1 MVETVKT
8 KNVIASPKGAFK
20 DDKLSGD
27 RHAEPVQRSAVTPGL
42 AMTGRNDLELETDL
56 QEIKKEQGKLSALTE
71 KLTTR
76 LKEHGLDR
84 HVASSLAM
92 TEESTPQN
100 DKTEYKNTLDRFQRD
115 PDFRNISISGVNAV
129 LHAAATVTNFLVK
142 DDSKF
147 KVINDIFD
155 KSALLCTKWLAPI
168 TSYGW
173 SAYEAF
179 KAKQP
184 IKALIKLVPPAFL
197 PFIGD
202 ANIDTVYGSSTGFNQ
217 PYDLAIERIKERSK
231 TDINFKAEVDEAN
244 KTHLGNAK
252 LIWST
257 FKDMCKEF
265 AKGKMP
271 YKEAI
276 YFVNCIMILGGAL
289 PMMLFDRNARDTLP
303 AKVLGTIRSIGG
315 LLGDYAF
322 VTQEWGNLHK
332 LTIGGL
338 CGVSAVASIVKR
350 FVKSDS
356 VARVLIHLGAAL
368 DVTAYA
374 LWNAFNS
381 GKQNQQA

>member
-1 MVETVKT
+1 MVETKT
-8 KNVIASPKGAFK
+8 DMTGLSHRLAPRN
-20 DDKLSGD
+20 DDKIN
-27 RHAEPVQRSAVTPGL
+27 A
-42 AMTGRNDLELETDL
+42 RNDSELETDL
-56 QEIKKEQGKLSALTE
+56 EEIKKEQGKLSELTE
-71 KLTTR
+71 RLSQRLHGHSDKVARHPEQREGSHAPVFDDPLDSSSFDKLR
-76 LKEHGLDR
+76 
-84 HVASSLAM
+84 A
-92 TEESTPQN
+92 QN
-100 DKTEYKNTLDRFQRD
+100 DKPEYKNTLDRFQRD

-147 KVINDIFD
+147 KVLNDIFD
-155 KSALLCTKWLAPI
+155 KSALICTKWLAPI

-179 KAKQP
+179 QAKQP
-184 IKALIKLVPPAFL
+184 IKMLIKLIPPAFL
-197 PFIGD
+197 PLIGD
-202 ANIDTVYGSSTGFNQ
+202 VNIDTVYGSSTGFNQ
-217 PYDLAIERIKERSK
+217 PYDLTIERIKERSK
-231 TDINFKAEVDEAN
+231 TDSKFKAEVDEAN
-244 KTHLGNAK
+244 KTHTGNAK

-276 YFVNCIMILGGAL
+276 YFTNCIMILGGAL
-289 PMMLFDRNARDTLP
+289 PMMLFDRNARDTLS

-315 LLGDYAF
+315 LIGDYAF

-338 CGVSAVASIVKR
+338 CSVSAVSSIVKR

-381 GKQNQQA
+381 GKQNQA

>member
-1 MVETVKT
+1 MVETQNT
-8 KNVIASPKGAFK
+8 MTELAARIAS
-20 DDKLSGD
+20 
-27 RHAEPVQRSAVTPGL
+27 
-42 AMTGRNDLELETDL
+42 RNDENNLARNNTELETDL
-56 QEIKKEQGKLSALTE
+56 AEIKKEQGKLSELTE
-71 KLTTR
+71 R
-76 LKEHGLDR
+76 LSEHLHSAKPGLP
-84 HVASSLAM
+84 SLSRGA
-92 TEESTPQN
+92 ERRGDPDIKISPRN
-100 DKTEYKNTLDRFQRD
+100 DNYKNTLDRFQKD

-147 KVINDIFD
+147 KVLNDIFD
-155 KSALLCTKWLAPI
+155 KSALFCTKYLAPI

-179 KAKQP
+179 RAKQP
-184 IKALIKLVPPAFL
+184 IKAVIKLIPPAFL
-197 PFIGD
+197 PLIGD
-202 ANIDTVYGSSTGFNQ
+202 VNIDTVYGSSTGFNQ
-217 PYDLAIERIKERSK
+217 PYDLAEERIKARKKIDPEFAAK
-231 TDINFKAEVDEAN
+231 VDEAN
-244 KTHLGNAK
+244 KTHGGNAK
-252 LIWST
+252 LLWST

-265 AKGKMP
+265 AQGKMP

-276 YFVNCIMILGGAL
+276 YFVNCAMILAGAL
-289 PMMLFDRNARDTLP
+289 PMMLFGRNSRDTLP
-303 AKVLGTIRSIGG
+303 AKVLGTVRSIGG
-315 LLGDYAF
+315 LIGDYAF

-338 CGVSAVASIVKR
+338 CSVSAVASIVKR

-381 GKQNQQA
+381 GKQNQD